1 MGNKREEQNQ
11 EKEEKTKKEE
21 IKGQNKISFI
31 WVILGIG
38 AILLIWLLSSLVYK

>member
-1 MGNKREEQNQ
+1 MENKKEEQNQ
-11 EKEEKTKKEE
+11 EKEEKIKKER
-21 IKGQNKISFI
+21 IKEQDKMSFI